1 MVWGFPIQWE
11 KYISSVVVDF
21 PTSFYNM
28 MKARFKIGCTKF
40 HFQPGQDCPNISEK
54 KEAKSAVWVHESNK
68 YLWRDARTTIFV
80 SGFIDTDPVSDL
92 SKVKAIILCQDVD
105 K

>member
-54 KEAKSAVWVHESNK
+54 KKKQNQQ
-68 YLWRDARTTIFV
+68 F
-80 SGFIDTDPVSDL
+80 GCM
-92 SKVKAIILCQDVD
+92 KAISTFDEMHAQPYLSQASLTLIQYQIYQ